1 MKKIYKIVNTVNDK
15 IYIGK
20 TIKKLEDR
28 FNAHLYEAKRY
39 AKCCL
44 EKKSF
49 GYNSLL
55 YPAMIKYG
63 CENFKIELISDFP
76 DDVNLENLEIEYIK
90 KFNTC
95 DPNIGYN
102 ISPGG
107 LGGPLFK
114 GHIHSDKV
122 RKLASLRT
130 KGIPQ
135 SKEFVEKRVHKH
147 RKRYQNLNTGEIFE
161 GAKAAEQV
169 YGGSIPYAVKY
180 NGKANGYF
188 WIMLDDNHF
197 NGYDEIERSEIVA
210 IREQDLHKRRVEAVM
225 KGKQTQSE
233 EAKKKAIEKRVL
245 TYKERASNRT
255 REEKLRIARNISQ
268 SLKGKKHSPERI
280 QKLKDY
286 YKTAPIE
293 ELELRWKR
301 NGDGQRGKKRYENV
315 DTGKHKMFI
324 PGQQPEGWVRVI
336 SKPKPRGKRKFTN
349 KITGEHKMF
358 FPEDVDTNLWER
370 TRK

>member
-1 MKKIYKIVNTVNDK
+1 MKKIYKIINTVNDK

-20 TIKKLEDR
+20 TTKKLEDR
-28 FNAHLYEAKRY
+28 FKCHLYEAKRY
-39 AKCCL
+39 EKCCL

-63 CENFKIELISDFP
+63 CENFKIELISKFP
-76 DDVNLENLEIEYIK
+76 DNVNLENLEIDYIK

-95 DPNIGYN
+95 DSNIGYN

-114 GHIHSDKV
+114 GHCHSDKV

-130 KGIPQ
+130 KGISQ
-135 SKEFVEKRVHKH
+135 SKEFIEKRIHKH

-180 NGKANGYF
+180 NGAANGYF
-188 WIMLDDNHF
+188 WIKLNEHHAY
-197 NGYDEIERSEIVA
+197 GYTENERLA
-210 IREQDLHKRRVEAVM
+210 ILTARRQDLHKRRVEAVM

-233 EAKKKAIEKRVL
+233 ESKKKAVEKRVL
-245 TYKERASNRT
+245 TYKERVSNRT
-255 REEKLRIARNISQ
+255 EEEKLRISRNISQ
-268 SLKGKKHSPERI
+268 SLKGKKHSPEVI
-280 QKLKDY
+280 EKLKDY
-286 YKTAPIE
+286 YKTTPLE

-301 NGDGQRGKKRYENV
+301 NGDGQRGKKRYENTA
-315 DTGKHKMFI
+315 TGKHKMFV
-324 PGQQPEGWVRVI
+324 PGQQPEGWVIVI
-336 SKPKPRGKRKFTN
+336 PKPKPVGKRKFIN

-358 FPEDVDTNLWER
+358 FPEDVDPNLWER
-370 TRK
+370 VIK